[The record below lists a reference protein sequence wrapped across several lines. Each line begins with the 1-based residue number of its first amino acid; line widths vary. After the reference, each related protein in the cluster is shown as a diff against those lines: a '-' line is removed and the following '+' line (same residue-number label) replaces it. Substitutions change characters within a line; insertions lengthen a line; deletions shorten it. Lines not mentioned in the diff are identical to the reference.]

1 MPIRTRPKHRTSPRG
16 DKYEKAEE
24 LAAAAFGFLAADSRR
39 LSRFLEI
46 AGIEFSILRQATKDP
61 DFLAGVLDHVCGEED
76 LLLAFATDSGIEPT
90 AVTVARDTLGGHP
103 WELDA
108 P

>member
-1 MPIRTRPKHRTSPRG
+1 MPIRARPKHQTSPRG
-16 DKYEKAEE
+16 DKYEKAKE
-24 LAAAAFGFLAADSRR
+24 LAIAAFGFLAADSRL
-39 LSRFLEI
+39 LSRFLET
-46 AGIEFSILRQATKDP
+46 AGIEVSALREATKDP

-76 LLLAFATDSGIEPT
+76 LLLAFATESGIEPT